1 MSIFAMRAKMFSVWT
16 VMFLFMILYTVVLV
30 VFIRFQVLQKM
41 ATPKQAPEERIS
53 QLDYALLSEAS
64 PLLGLD
70 AIRFAKNME
79 EEEQRYRVKM
89 QKGYNAQMRSEVT
102 RLKTFETYRRDGSWT
117 PQEMAAAG
125 FYFTGVKTG
134 IQCFCCSLILFGTSL
149 RRLPIEDHKTFHPDC
164 EFLLSKDVGN
174 IGKYEVRVKSPE
186 NKLRR
191 DKARYKEEEARLES
205 FKNWP
210 FYAQATTPRV
220 LSAAGFVFT
229 GERDTVQCFSCDGC
243 LGNWE
248 EGDDPWKEHAKWF
261 PKCEFLQRKKSS
273 EEIAQYIQS
282 YKGFVDVTGE
292 HFMNSWVKREL
303 PMASAYCN
311 DSVFANEELR
321 LDSFKNWPQ
330 ESSAGVAD
338 LAKAGLFY
346 TGIKDVVQCFS
357 CEGCLENW
365 EKGDDPLED
374 HTKYFPNCQFIQ
386 NMKSSAEVI
395 PDLQSHVE
403 LCELMESTSESN
415 LEDSAADSSILP
427 EIAQGEP
434 QWFREAKSLS
444 EQLRA
449 AYVNASFRHLPLLES
464 SSGLVTDHLLG
475 CDLSIAS
482 KDISHLVQEP
492 LVLPEVF
499 TNLNSVMCVEGEAG
513 SGKTIFLKKIAFLWA
528 SGCCPLLNRF
538 QLVFY
543 LSLTATR
550 PGQGLADIISD
561 QLLEKEGSVTE
572 MCMRN
577 IIQQLRN
584 QVLFLLDDYKEMG
597 SVPQDIQRLI
607 QKNHSSRTC
616 LLIAVRTNRA
626 RDIRRYLDTILEIKA
641 FPFYNTICILRKLF
655 SRNMTRLLKFLIYF
669 GRQKP
674 LQDIHKTPLFVAAVC
689 ANWFQY
695 PFDQSF
701 DDVALFKSYM
711 ECLFLRHKTTIEL
724 LQATVSSCGELAL
737 KGFFSSCFEFSDDHL
752 AEAGVDEDG
761 DLTVCLMSKFTAQRL
776 RPVYQFLSP
785 AFQEFLAARR
795 LIELLDSDRHADQD
809 LGLYYLKQINSS
821 MMALKPYN
829 NFLNYISNCPLTKA
843 GPKIVSHLLH
853 LVDDKESLENV
864 SENDDYL
871 KHHPEMSPEMQLIRQ
886 LWQMVP
892 QAYFSLVSKHLLGL
906 ALKIAYQ
913 SNTVAACSSLIW
925 QFLQGRTLTLD
936 VLKLPYFYDYPES
949 LPLMRSIQVFIKGN
963 KHPHRADFSVLE
975 ACLDKSQAPTIDQ
988 DCASAFEPMKEWEQN
1003 LAEKEDM
1010 IKSYMKI
1017 QHTAPPDIS
1026 TGYWKLSPKH
1036 YKIPLLEVHVTN
1048 ADAID
1053 QEMLKVLM
1061 TVFSAS
1067 QHIELHLTHSRGII
1081 ESIRP
1086 ALELHKASVTKCS
1099 IDKCELSVAEQ
1110 ELLLTLPSLE
1120 SLELAGTIQA
1130 QDQIFPNLDK
1140 FLCLKELSVNL
1151 DDKVNVCSMIP
1162 KEFSDLP
1169 CMEKLLIQI
1178 SAEFDLSKLVKLIQ
1192 NSPNLHVFHLKC
1204 NFLSDFESL
1213 MTVLSS
1219 CKKLKEMKFSGPFFQ
1234 SIPFVAILP
1243 NFISLKILNL
1253 NNQQFPDKETSKKF
1267 AYTLGSLK
1275 NLEELILPTG
1285 DGIHQVAKLIVQQCR
1300 QLQYLRVLSFFQTLD
1315 DDSVMEIAKVAI
1327 DGGFQK
1333 LENLNLSI
1341 NHKITEEGYRNF
1353 FQALDNMPNL
1363 QELTI
1368 TRHYT
1373 HCIKP
1378 QATTVKS
1385 LSQCV
1390 SRLPRLTTL
1399 NMLSW
1404 LLDAEDIALL
1414 NVMKERHPQ
1423 SKHLNIFWKWIL
1435 PFSPIIQK

>member
-1 MSIFAMRAKMFSVWT
+1 
-16 VMFLFMILYTVVLV
+16 
-30 VFIRFQVLQKM
+30 M
-41 ATPKQAPEERIS
+41 ATPKQAPQERIS
-53 QLDYALLSEAS
+53 QFDYAWLSEVS
-64 PLLGLD
+64 PLMGLD
-70 AIRFAKNME
+70 AISFAKNLE
-79 EEEQRYRVKM
+79 EEEQSYRVTM
-89 QKGYNAQMRSEVT
+89 QKGYNAQMRSEAR
-102 RLKTFETYRRDGSWT
+102 RLKTFETHPQDGSWT

-149 RRLPIEDHKTFHPDC
+149 RRVPIEDHKTFHQDC
-164 EFLLSKDVGN
+164 EFLLSRDVGN

-186 NKLRR
+186 KKLRR

-210 FYAQATTPRV
+210 FYAQATSPRA

-229 GERDTVQCFSCDGC
+229 GERDTVQCFSCSGC

-330 ESSAGVAD
+330 ESSAGVAA

-346 TGIKDVVQCFS
+346 TGIKDIVQCFS
-357 CEGCLENW
+357 CGGCLENW
-365 EKGDDPLED
+365 KEGDDPLED

-395 PDLQSHVE
+395 PGLQNHVE

-427 EIAQGEP
+427 EMAQGEP
-434 QWFREAKSLS
+434 QWFQEAKSLN
-444 EQLRA
+444 EHLRA
-449 AYVNASFRHLPLLES
+449 AYLNASFRRLSLLEI
-464 SSGLVTDHLLG
+464 SSGLATDHLLG
-475 CDLSIAS
+475 CDLSIVS
-482 KDISHLVQEP
+482 KDISNLVQEP

-499 TNLNSVMCVEGEAG
+499 TKLNSVMCVEGEAG

-528 SGCCPLLNRF
+528 SGCCPFLNRF

-543 LSLTATR
+543 LSLSATR

-572 MCMRN
+572 MCLRN

-597 SVPQDIQRLI
+597 SVPQDVERLI

-655 SRNMTRLLKFLIYF
+655 SHNMARLLKFRIYF
-669 GRQKP
+669 GRQKN
-674 LQDIHKTPLFVAAVC
+674 LQESHKTPLFVAAVC

-695 PFDQSF
+695 PFDPSF
-701 DDVALFKSYM
+701 DDVAVFKSYM

-737 KGFFSSCFEFSDDHL
+737 KGFFSSCFEFSDDDL
-752 AEAGVDEDG
+752 EEAGVDEDG
-761 DLTVCLMSKFTAQRL
+761 DLTMCLMSKFTAQRL

-785 AFQEFLAARR
+785 PFQEFLAARR
-795 LIELLDSDRHADQD
+795 LIELLDSDRQADQD

-871 KHHPEMSPEMQLIRQ
+871 KHRPEISQEMVFIRRF
-886 LWQMVP
+886 WQMAP
-892 QAYFSLVSKHLLGL
+892 QAYFSLVSNHLLGL

-913 SNTVAACSSLIW
+913 SNTVAACSSLIL
-925 QFLQGRTLTLD
+925 QFLQGRTLSLD
-936 VLKLPYFYDYPES
+936 VLKLQYFFDYPES
-949 LPLMRSIQVFIKGN
+949 LPLMRSIQVSIRGN
-963 KHPHRADFSVLE
+963 KHPRRADFSVLE
-975 ACLDKSQAPTIDQ
+975 TCLDKSQAPTIDQ
-988 DCASAFEPMKEWEQN
+988 DYTAAFQPMKEWEQN
-1003 LAEKEDM
+1003 LAEDEDM
-1010 IKSYMKI
+1010 VESYMAI
-1017 QHTAPPDIS
+1017 RHTAPPDIS
-1026 TGYWKLSPKH
+1026 TGYWKLSPKQ

-1061 TVFSAS
+1061 TVFPAS
-1067 QHIELHLTHSRGII
+1067 QHIELHLTHSSGII

-1120 SLELAGTIQA
+1120 SLELTGTIQA
-1130 QDQIFPNLDK
+1130 Q
-1140 FLCLKELSVNL
+1140 VR
-1151 DDKVNVCSMIP
+1151 
-1162 KEFSDLP
+1162 
-1169 CMEKLLIQI
+1169 
-1178 SAEFDLSKLVKLIQ
+1178 LIQ

-1204 NFLSDFESL
+1204 NFFSDFESL

-1219 CKKLKEMKFSGPFFQ
+1219 CKKLKEVKFSGSFFQ

-1243 NFISLKILNL
+1243 NFISLKILNVG
-1253 NNQQFPDKETSKKF
+1253 NQQFPDKETSEKF

-1300 QLQYLRVLSFFQTLD
+1300 QLQRLRVLSFFQTLD
-1315 DDSVMEIAKVAI
+1315 DDSVMEIAKVAV

-1353 FQALDNMPNL
+1353 FQALDNLPNL
-1363 QELTI
+1363 QELSI
-1368 TRHYT
+1368 TRNYT
-1373 HCIKP
+1373 HCIKA

-1390 SRLPRLTTL
+1390 LRLPSLTTL
-1399 NMLSW
+1399 HMLSW